1 MSLSVE
7 RALRRALASLLA
19 LGSLLVLAA
28 CAREEAEVPELLEPR
43 GVSMDTAV
51 VRRGTI
57 QRTETYEG
65 LVLPGVRELSFSASG
80 LVQEVTVCPGSR
92 VKEGDVLARLDVDA
106 FAAALSSMESYLRYA
121 EENAYITE
129 REQQI
134 QIELARLDLEE
145 QRAAG
150 ADASALRLQELQ
162 IAEKENSLAEA
173 RALWQLDREE
183 QLRSIGEMRER
194 VDTALLTAP
203 CDGTVVSCSTAAG
216 AYAMENAVVILL
228 AEDEALYLSVAPVS
242 PSAVSAAS
250 EVYAAVGAQRVE
262 VALRQEGGEDY
273 VVRSGM
279 SAFDIT
285 DDLGADVAS
294 GMAAVLFV
302 ISDRAEDA
310 LIVPSSALRYDS
322 GYYVY
327 KIVDGVQVRQSVTRG
342 TANDAEVQILSGLE
356 EGDVVYA
363 GT

>member
-7 RALRRALASLLA
+7 RALRRALAGAMA
-19 LGSLLVLAA
+19 LGCLLGLGA
-28 CAREEAEVPELLEPR
+28 CAREETQVPELLEPR
-43 GVSMDTAV
+43 GVSMDTVA
-51 VRRGTI
+51 VRRGSI

-65 LVLPGVRELSFSASG
+65 LVLPGVRELSFDATG

-92 VKEGDVLARLDVDA
+92 VKEGDVLARLDVDV
-106 FAAALSSMESYLRYA
+106 FAGALSSMESYLTYA
-121 EENAYITE
+121 EENEYISE

-150 ADASALRLQELQ
+150 ADAAALRLMELQ
-162 IAEKENSLAEA
+162 ISEKENSLAEA

-203 CDGTVVSCSTAAG
+203 CDGTVVSCTAVAG

-228 AEDEALYLSVAPVS
+228 AEDEALYLSVDPVS
-242 PSAVSAAS
+242 SSAVSAAS
-250 EVYAAVGAQRVE
+250 EVYATVGGQRVE
-262 VALRQEGGEDY
+262 VALRQEGGENY
-273 VVRSGM
+273 ITRSEM

-285 DDLGADVAS
+285 DDRGADVAS

-302 ISDRAEDA
+302 ISDRVEDA
-310 LIVPSSALRYDS
+310 LIVPSSALRYDN

-327 KIVDGVQVRQSVTRG
+327 KVEDGVQVRRNVTKG